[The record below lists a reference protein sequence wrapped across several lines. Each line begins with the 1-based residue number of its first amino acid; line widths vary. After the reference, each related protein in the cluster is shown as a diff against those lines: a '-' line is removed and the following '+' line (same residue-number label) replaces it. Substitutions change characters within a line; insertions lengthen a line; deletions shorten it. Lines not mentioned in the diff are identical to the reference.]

1 MLCGS
6 RRHTTLMQRT
16 SLCFAAVKLRFVY
29 FKLAFPQAL
38 LRGSVCGFLAA
49 LPEALS
55 LTSCFFRPPS
65 FQPSPSKLR
74 GPIFEAARLFCKRAA
89 VASAC
94 PNARKI
100 FSPAS
105 FFKSAMWLRR
115 EGETDRPLPHFYPHT
130 VGFFLYTKFKLAI
143 FPRRLHLIVQNMF
156 VLIFP
161 LANGAFYMIKPVTLS
176 IRNFAQIG
184 EVAHFAIAT
193 RKGLHFVIPAQ
204 ARIHEFHCVVAAR
217 LRGHDNLI

>member
-105 FFKSAMWLRR
+105 FFKSAMWLEAGRR
-115 EGETDRPLPHFYPHT
+115 DRPPASTLLPAHS
-130 VGFFLYTKFKLAI
+130 
-143 FPRRLHLIVQNMF
+143 RL
-156 VLIFP
+156 FP
-161 LANGAFYMIKPVTLS
+161 LHQIQAC
-176 IRNFAQIG
+176 NFPKTAPSYCA
-184 EVAHFAIAT
+184 EYVRADF
-193 RKGLHFVIPAQ
+193 PS
-204 ARIHEFHCVVAAR
+204 C
-217 LRGHDNLI
+217 